1 MGQQVNIRSKLKL
14 LNGGVAK
21 ASFNRAKKLRVLY
34 PKPSE
39 LTMNRLKI
47 F

>member
-1 MGQQVNIRSKLKL
+1 MGQQVNVYSKLKSL
-14 LNGGVAK
+14 DEGVAK
-21 ASFNRAKKLRVLY
+21 ASFKRAIKLYVLY

>member
-1 MGQQVNIRSKLKL
+1 MGQQVNVYSKLKPI
-14 LNGGVAK
+14 GGGEAK
-21 ASFNRAKKLRVLY
+21 ASFKRAIKLYVLY